1 MKIRPKPQAMAGHLL
16 QVPRRNVVIIDMG
29 TSTTSSVVEM
39 DRSGIHLR
47 DEMAGIEGGK

>member
-16 QVPRRNVVIIDMG
+16 QVPRNVVIIDMG